1 MLTAHTHTY
10 ICASPLITYGNNK
23 IIIIRCRRR
32 RNRCCHTNIAIDK
45 QCCAAVCALFKL
57 FPKLNVN
64 RIIIANTFDY
74 CLMDWK
80 LFMTDAAVVVHFT
93 SSDRESCRFVVCPLV
108 DGIRRGK
115 SIDLCRSTV
124 CIHIHIYL
132 WSGRHRE
139 PLIAVIAMRRQKQRS
154 IYDVDIWN
162 KGDEINSEFQ
172 LLHFF
177 TRWKLLLFFQNFI
190 ELFPQG
196 KPFPAA
202 R

>member
-1 MLTAHTHTY
+1 
-10 ICASPLITYGNNK
+10 
-23 IIIIRCRRR
+23 
-32 RNRCCHTNIAIDK
+32 
-45 QCCAAVCALFKL
+45 
-57 FPKLNVN
+57 
-64 RIIIANTFDY
+64 
-74 CLMDWK
+74 
-80 LFMTDAAVVVHFT
+80 MTDAAVVVHFT

-177 TRWKLLLFFQNFI
+177 TR
-190 ELFPQG
+190 
-196 KPFPAA
+196 
-202 R
+202 